1 VKIVVGFIDTP
12 EGHAAVEAAIAEA
25 RIRDGSLV
33 VVNSMHGGSR
43 ESEEQYRATS
53 EAFAALQARLDREGV
68 PYETHEYVRGNSPS
82 EDIMQAVSASG
93 AGMIVIGIRSRSAT
107 GKLLL
112 GSNALEILRETSV
125 PVLCVKAGRP
135 A

>member
-1 VKIVVGFIDTP
+1 MKIVVGFIDTP
-12 EGHAAVEAAIAEA
+12 EGHAAVDAAIAEA
-25 RIRDGSLV
+25 RLREGSLV

-43 ESEEQYRATS
+43 ESEDDYLATA
-53 EAFAALQARLDREGV
+53 EAFGALQARLDREGV

-93 AGMIVIGIRSRSAT
+93 AELIVIGIRSRSAT

-125 PVLCVKAGRP
+125 PVLCVKAGRT

>member
-1 VKIVVGFIDTP
+1 MKIVVGFIDTP
-12 EGHAAVEAAIAEA
+12 EGHAAVDAAIAEA

-43 ESEEQYRATS
+43 ESEEEYLATS
-53 EAFAALQARLDREGV
+53 EAFEALQVRLDREGV
-68 PYETHEYVRGNSPS
+68 SYSTHEYVRGKSPS
-82 EDIMQAVSASG
+82 EDLMQAVEASG

-112 GSNALEILRETSV
+112 GSNALEILRDTRV
-125 PVLCVKAGRP
+125 PVLCVKAG
-135 A
+135 ASA